1 MPSIKR
7 KNLKKIVFLKNK
19 KKILSSLYTVPA
31 EKKKKTN
38 YNYIIYKVIYHFL
51 CKYIIFLAY

>member
-19 KKILSSLYTVPA
+19 KKVLSSLYTVPA
-31 EKKKKTN
+31 EKKRKQ
-38 YNYIIYKVIYHFL
+38 II
-51 CKYIIFLAY
+51 IISFIK